1 MRKFCIVTDSFPPER
16 NSAATMMFSF
26 VDELSRKYQ
35 CDVYSVNAEYKNTY
49 NFKLISFNYP
59 NLKRKVYTFRAILE
73 IISGLYFTA
82 LHFRRLNTKYT
93 DIVYYNPSILQVF
106 FLAYLK
112 YRNPDAKFKLILR
125 DIFPDWAIDTGI
137 IRNKLVIRVLRYFQK
152 KNLDIADIIFCE
164 SKNKLFYMSERFP
177 NMDFQ
182 LIYNWVTYPDLFL
195 KPKRET
201 YSINLVYAGN
211 VGSAQNVLG
220 YSEYLEELSKRDFSI
235 TFFAFG
241 DQLKNLKCRLMYNDN
256 IVFKSTVD
264 SKELTSQLLESDG
277 GLVFLDSSHKLDNI
291 PGKIL
296 SYLAAG
302 RPVFGFV
309 NKGSE
314 LIEIIN
320 NNGMGYLSDNTNE
333 ISVQEFV
340 SEVDRIISTHD
351 ASEIQRRAKKLFCL
365 STAIEK
371 IVNN

>member
-1 MRKFCIVTDSFPPER
+1 
-16 NSAATMMFSF
+16 
-26 VDELSRKYQ
+26 
-35 CDVYSVNAEYKNTY
+35 
-49 NFKLISFNYP
+49 
-59 NLKRKVYTFRAILE
+59 
-73 IISGLYFTA
+73 
-82 LHFRRLNTKYT
+82 
-93 DIVYYNPSILQVF
+93 
-106 FLAYLK
+106 
-112 YRNPDAKFKLILR
+112 
-125 DIFPDWAIDTGI
+125 
-137 IRNKLVIRVLRYFQK
+137 
-152 KNLDIADIIFCE
+152 
-164 SKNKLFYMSERFP
+164 
-177 NMDFQ
+177 
-182 LIYNWVTYPDLFL
+182 
-195 KPKRET
+195 
-201 YSINLVYAGN
+201 
-211 VGSAQNVLG
+211 
-220 YSEYLEELSKRDFSI
+220 
-235 TFFAFG
+235 
-241 DQLKNLKCRLMYNDN
+241 MYNDN

-264 SKELTSQLLESDG
+264 SKELTSQLLETDG